1 MSLAHVGEEKPE
13 ERVGGN
19 PLLILPREGRG
30 YAAVRRGGRRAT
42 AVLPVSRGIVR
53 RAAGDA
59 GGCAIMDVRW
69 KHLPMRVIAGQAKGR
84 ALRSLR
90 GSAMRPT
97 SARVRAALFSILGD
111 TVLGGPFLDLYAGT
125 GAVGIEALSRGAPW
139 ADFVEQYRAAC
150 EVLRRNLAAAGC
162 AERARVIPL
171 PVARFL
177 TRPADRTYAV
187 VFADPPYGAGEVERV
202 LTDLAGWSGLTPET
216 LVVVQHSSREEVRAE
231 GWRLVR
237 RESYG
242 DTRLSFFRPEEGTR

>member
-1 MSLAHVGEEKPE
+1 
-13 ERVGGN
+13 
-19 PLLILPREGRG
+19 
-30 YAAVRRGGRRAT
+30 
-42 AVLPVSRGIVR
+42 
-53 RAAGDA
+53 
-59 GGCAIMDVRW
+59 
-69 KHLPMRVIAGQAKGR
+69 MRVIAGQAKGR

-216 LVVVQHSSREEVRAE
+216 LVVVQHSSREQVRAE